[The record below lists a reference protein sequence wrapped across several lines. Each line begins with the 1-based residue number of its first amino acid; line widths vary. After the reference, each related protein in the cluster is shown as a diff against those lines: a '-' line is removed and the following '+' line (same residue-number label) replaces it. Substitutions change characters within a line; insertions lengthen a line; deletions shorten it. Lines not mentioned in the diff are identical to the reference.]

1 MKNIRA
7 GLPKLHV
14 RPATA
19 REPRRYL
26 AEPAFSSCTVPVVWF
41 PMNSFN
47 FAHAFKGV
55 HKMGAGGAL
64 CRDAGAAVV
73 WLVRNCCTWPA
84 CASTLET
91 DAPHISSPHLPP
103 TPAAPCCA
111 LPAADNGAVMYS
123 ALKETPWADHVR
135 LVPVTGE
142 ALALSPTNRLLWQ
155 PLTGMRLD
163 AWDEFSVRIPDDKVG
178 SCAALGRCHAVHAA
192 QRCGVAAHA
201 VGCIG
206 LQ

>member
-26 AEPAFSSCTVPVVWF
+26 AEPAFSSCTVPVVWY

-55 HKMGAGGAL
+55 
-64 CRDAGAAVV
+64 CRLDVGECAVQRRGVRLSLAGAQG
-73 WLVRNCCTWPA
+73 VRTWPA

-91 DAPHISSPHLPP
+91 DAPHISTSHSTPP
-103 TPAAPCCA
+103 AAAPCCA

-163 AWDEFSVRIPDDKVG
+163 AWDEFSVRIPDDKVRG
-178 SCAALGRCHAVHAA
+178 SAVLG
-192 QRCGVAAHA
+192 
-201 VGCIG
+201 
-206 LQ
+206 L